1 MKKKSKYRTSQKL
14 AVAKRCRA
22 LCRYELFRRFES
34 ATKPLFS
41 SLALRSGVTR
51 RCVSMTTS
59 VSLDRV
65 SCPKGFLPDRERL
78 KKRRRERERARV
90 EIDRSVCQQTERQ
103 PIRREDLT
111 CNRPNS
117 LRRFGRN
124 SAARRLTLPL
134 SVFYFSRCRDDNRG
148 EDACTCSTARG
159 WQLAVMIIYF
169 CAIHNKYLMCVKFPQ
184 VFAVGKKIFNA
195 TKENI

>member
-1 MKKKSKYRTSQKL
+1 MKKKPRYRTSQRNPREKP
-14 AVAKRCRA
+14 AVAKRCCVR
-22 LCRYELFRRFES
+22 CRYELFRRFES

-65 SCPKGFLPDRERL
+65 SCPEGFLSDRETL
-78 KKRRRERERARV
+78 KERVREREREREGGGRKRKRARV

-111 CNRPNS
+111 CNRLN
-117 LRRFGRN
+117 RRRLFERN
-124 SAARRLTLPL
+124 SAVRQLTLPL
-134 SVFYFSRCRDDNRG
+134 SVFYFSRCPIAAMTTAERIR
-148 EDACTCSTARG
+148 ACTQQPAGSNL
-159 WQLAVMIIYF
+159 QLVMVF
-169 CAIHNKYLMCVKFPQ
+169 PCAIQRILDTPC
-184 VFAVGKKIFNA
+184 
-195 TKENI
+195 